1 MSLKRKQTLLRQK
14 AYFEQ
19 RLNARLA
26 LLAGKGIEGKTAD
39 KDALL
44 RNLKADVKAV
54 KNRLKAIADSDKITE
69 DMAKARAAKAA
80 APAQEK
86 EAVKAGKAEKPKK
99 GSEQPK
105 EKKPKPEKKPAPPA
119 DASK

>member
-19 RLNARLA
+19 RLNDRLA
-26 LLAGKGIEGKTAD
+26 LLAGKGIEGKMAD

-80 APAQEK
+80 APAQVK

-119 DASK
+119 DAAK

>member
-19 RLNARLA
+19 RLNDRLA

>member
-19 RLNARLA
+19 RLNDRLA

-80 APAQEK
+80 APAQDK
-86 EAVKAGKAEKPKK
+86 EAAKAGKAEKPKK

>member
-19 RLNARLA
+19 RLNDRLA
-26 LLAGKGIEGKTAD
+26 LLAGKGIEGKMAD

-119 DASK
+119 DAAK